1 MKLIVDIKDE
11 KAAFILELLE
21 SFSYVKTKP
30 LESSSNKENILK
42 GLKNSVEEVNLIKAG
57 KRKGIPVKDLLDE
70 L

>member
-1 MKLIVDIKDE
+1 MKIIVDIKDD

-30 LESSSNKENILK
+30 LESGSSKENILK
-42 GLKNSVEEVNLIKAG
+42 GIKKAVEEVNLIKAG